1 VTDLPPTPAPTWRFR
16 LIARLV
22 ILCVWLGRWRI
33 RTGGLEHVPQRGG
46 AVITWNHHSH
56 LDFVVT
62 MYDVYRRLGR
72 PCRYLALRELWR
84 SRTLWW
90 VPRLAD
96 AVPVDRA
103 SEVGRA
109 ASLRHAVAALEQG
122 HLVVVAPEAGI
133 STSFELLR
141 FRTGAARMAQAAGV
155 PLIPSASWGSQRLS
169 TTGHRFAPLRTIG
182 LPVEVRFGAPL
193 HVAPGDDVVA
203 VTERLRERTAELLA
217 RIQADYPGGA
227 PAGAWWV
234 PARLGG
240 GAPLPEHDPPGPAT
254 SPSPW
259 PPDTQ

>member
-1 VTDLPPTPAPTWRFR
+1 VTDAPPTPAPTCRFR
-16 LIARLV
+16 LLARLV
-22 ILCVWLGRWRI
+22 IVCVWLGRWHI
-33 RTGGLEHVPQRGG
+33 RTRGLEHVPRRGG

-84 SRTLWW
+84 NRTLWW

-96 AVPVDRA
+96 
-103 SEVGRA
+103 A

-122 HLVVVAPEAGI
+122 HLVVVAPEAEI
-133 STSFELLR
+133 SASFEVLR

-193 HVAPGDDVVA
+193 HVGPDDDVVE
-203 VTERLRERTAELLA
+203 VTERLRDRTAELLA
-217 RIQADYPGGA
+217 GIQAGYPDGA

-240 GAPLPEHDPPGPAT
+240 GAPPPDTCPPGPPAPP
-254 SPSPW
+254 SAPSPD
-259 PPDTQ
+259 PQ